1 PSNSRSQHRSRR
13 SSPLAV
19 RAVSRN
25 CSTAEISGRWPTTEP
40 SAGPDPGRPAPHPG
54 PLGPGPFAGEGEV
67 PRGRGRP
74 PAARGDSARTGLIAA
89 RPWQFGNP
97 LLGYSSPHGT
107 QGMRSS
113 GRFPGVGRPGVIV
126 VIVDDQTSARTML
139 RYIVEDVA
147 SELEVVD
154 FGDPIEALDWCADN
168 QLDLLLLDYRMPGI
182 DGLEFARRFR

>member
-1 PSNSRSQHRSRR
+1 R
-13 SSPLAV
+13 
-19 RAVSRN
+19 
-25 CSTAEISGRWPTTEP
+25 
-40 SAGPDPGRPAPHPG
+40 
-54 PLGPGPFAGEGEV
+54 
-67 PRGRGRP
+67 
-74 PAARGDSARTGLIAA
+74 
-89 RPWQFGNP
+89 WQFGNP

-182 DGLEFARRFR
+182 DGLEFARRFRRLPLHRDIPIILVTVVGDEPVRQAALDAGVIDFLVKPVRPRELRARCRNL